1 MMKSIEPSYN
11 IVCLKWG
18 TKYPADFVNRL
29 YRMVKRNTSLPIQ
42 FYCISDDP
50 KDLDSGINFRQ
61 IEDIGLKGWW
71 YKLMLFKSELYD
83 IKGTTI
89 FLDLDVVITENI
101 DELFTYNPGEFQ
113 IIKDLKSGF
122 NSSVFR
128 LEIGTLPEVWNNFW
142 EEKES
147 IIERLHGDQD
157 WIAEAIPQH
166 MNTWPSKWVVSYKK
180 QCNSRA
186 KRSYGR
192 LGEYLRKIG
201 LMKPPSGYAV
211 IPEYAKIVIF
221 HGKPDPV
228 DVMNGPWD
236 MWKEAPWI
244 REYWN

>member
-1 MMKSIEPSYN
+1 MMKSVEPSYN

-29 YRMVKRNTSLPIQ
+29 YRMVKKNTSLPIQ

-61 IEDIGLKGWW
+61 LEDIGLKGWW
-71 YKLMLFKSELYD
+71 YKLLLFKSELYD

-101 DELFTYNPGEFQ
+101 DKLFTYNLGEFQ

-128 LEIGTLPEVWNNFW
+128 LEIGTLPEVWNRFW

-192 LGEYLRKIG
+192 AGEYLRKIG
-201 LMKPPSGYAV
+201 LIKPPSGYAV
-211 IPEYAKIVIF
+211 IPEDAKIVIF

-244 REYWN
+244 REHWK